1 MCVRQTKSG
10 IWYIQYRISGVNNPK
25 KEYFGKDAAAMVQAY
40 ERETEIKSGYIYT
53 VNALNNSKSIY
64 LDALGQ
70 CYLDSLKIK
79 GKTKDWN
86 NIVKYLLNEHFLPC
100 MCHAPVDELA
110 FQDVMRVASRFE
122 EKSAATKNRY
132 MDSLH
137 AIFRFGIQHNLT
149 NNDPMKHWK
158 KQREFQRE
166 MHLTVN
172 DLGKIYAA
180 ASEHL
185 KWILEVEWELG
196 TRPGR
201 SELFSLLWQDVDFD
215 ANIIR
220 IRGTKTV
227 GSDRLVPLTP
237 NFRARLLEKRV
248 TAKSQFLIEKD
259 GKSIKQCRKSF
270 KTALEKAKIEY
281 PVRLYDIRHLF
292 ASTML
297 ANGGDLKAVSKLLGH
312 SSTRMT
318 ADRYYHE
325 LQGEKEKALMVKP
338 RMI

>member
-1 MCVRQTKSG
+1 M
-10 IWYIQYRISGVNNPK
+10 
-25 KEYFGKDAAAMVQAY
+25 
-40 ERETEIKSGYIYT
+40 
-53 VNALNNSKSIY
+53 
-64 LDALGQ
+64 
-70 CYLDSLKIK
+70 
-79 GKTKDWN
+79 
-86 NIVKYLLNEHFLPC
+86 
-100 MCHAPVDELA
+100 
-110 FQDVMRVASRFE
+110 
-122 EKSAATKNRY
+122 
-132 MDSLH
+132 
-137 AIFRFGIQHNLT
+137 
-149 NNDPMKHWK
+149 
-158 KQREFQRE
+158 
-166 MHLTVN
+166 
-172 DLGKIYAA
+172 
-180 ASEHL
+180 
-185 KWILEVEWELG
+185 
-196 TRPGR
+196 
-201 SELFSLLWQDVDFD
+201 
-215 ANIIR
+215 
-220 IRGTKTV
+220 
-227 GSDRLVPLTP
+227 PLTP